1 MGQGGAA
8 LKSIQ
13 EERWGVGRG
22 IEESGVDGVVG
33 RCEEG
38 EAGSPQ
44 WGRAVHRAGVVLCQP
59 PLR

>member
-1 MGQGGAA
+1 M
-8 LKSIQ
+8 
-13 EERWGVGRG
+13 GRG